1 MSSSPQDTRVPAA
14 GAAVSGDLTTE
25 DPFRA
30 VERYCMFVG
39 TPRSGHSLVGALL
52 NAHPE
57 LLIANEL
64 DALSRIRE
72 GIDRRA
78 LFEEILAA
86 DRDFAARGRRHM
98 GFEYAVPGAWQ
109 GRFTRLRVIGDKKGG
124 RSSWWLHDE
133 PELLPRLRALVGL
146 PLRFVHVV
154 RSPWDNISTIAR
166 RHELS
171 LDAAIAWYF
180 DTCAAVAGIFAR
192 IPEEER
198 HTLHH
203 EDLVADPKGQLS
215 ALARSL
221 EVSVDEGWLEAC
233 AAVVR
238 PTANRSRAERPWS
251 AAQRREVERRAAEVV
266 WLRPE
271 PLGEPDDGASDA

>member
-1 MSSSPQDTRVPAA
+1 
-14 GAAVSGDLTTE
+14 VSDELHTE
-25 DPFRA
+25 DPLHT

-39 TPRSGHSLVGALL
+39 YPRSGHSLVGALL

-64 DALSRIRE
+64 DALSRVRE
-72 GIDRRA
+72 GIDREA
-78 LFEEILAA
+78 LFAEILAA

-109 GRFTRLRVIGDKKGG
+109 GRFSTLRVIGDKKGG

-133 PELLPRLRALVGL
+133 PELLPKLRALVGL

-154 RSPWDNISTIAR
+154 RSPWDNIATIAR
-166 RHELS
+166 RHALS
-171 LDAAIAWYF
+171 LDEAIAWYF
-180 DTCAAVAGIFAR
+180 DTCAAVAGIFER

-203 EDLVADPKGQLS
+203 EELVADPKGQLA
-215 ALARSL
+215 ALARFL

-238 PTANRSRAERPWS
+238 PAVNRSRAERRWS
-251 AAQRREVERRAAEVV
+251 EAQRREVERRAAGFV

-271 PLGEPDDGASDA
+271 ALGETTDGASDA